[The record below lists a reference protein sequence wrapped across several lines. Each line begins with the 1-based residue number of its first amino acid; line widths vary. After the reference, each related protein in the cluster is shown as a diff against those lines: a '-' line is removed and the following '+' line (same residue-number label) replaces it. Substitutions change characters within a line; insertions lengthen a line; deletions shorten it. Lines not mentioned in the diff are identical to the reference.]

1 MTARLRVLPV
11 YNGERGQHYLVL
23 DRANWPVDRVQHA
36 LESVK
41 GHLREVG
48 GTLLVFADEV
58 DLPGGDLHEGF

>member
-1 MTARLRVLPV
+1 MSAVRQIVLPS
-11 YNGERGQHYLVL
+11 L